1 LSVLPFP
8 ISAMTSDAG
17 DYGDRHASRAHPSP
31 LGSSQIGVDFSDGH
45 PRSSQIGVGF
55 THWVRIGVGFSVGVG
70 LTKS

>member
-1 LSVLPFP
+1 LPFP

-31 LGSSQIGVDFSDGH
+31 LGSSQIGV
-45 PRSSQIGVGF
+45 GF